1 MHLPNDQ
8 FQSEEIRGVL
18 AVAYLTNRSLA
29 WFTSDPSPT
38 LCWTLISLE
47 LLKLPISQMT
57 PLRNTP
63 LMRRDETAHSLTAEC
78 ERWWK
83 QQVMEKHRRSNGVT
97 NAPEHSQK
105 ITNTNLK
112 IFTESSFIA
121 GERGSRKVL
130 IQTASGTKAHTHPCT
145 HTHARTHRLHYWC
158 ISAWM
163 FRFTEFLLVLSTRW
177 ICYWIEINSKV
188 KQELFWHF
196 LIYSPPADIS
206 R

>member
-63 LMRRDETAHSLTAEC
+63 LIQRDETAHSLTAEC
-78 ERWWK
+78 ER
-83 QQVMEKHRRSNGVT
+83 
-97 NAPEHSQK
+97 
-105 ITNTNLK
+105 
-112 IFTESSFIA
+112 
-121 GERGSRKVL
+121 
-130 IQTASGTKAHTHPCT
+130 
-145 HTHARTHRLHYWC
+145 
-158 ISAWM
+158 
-163 FRFTEFLLVLSTRW
+163 
-177 ICYWIEINSKV
+177 
-188 KQELFWHF
+188 
-196 LIYSPPADIS
+196 
-206 R
+206 